1 MKPSQDTSR
10 IEAAVEDAQQIFWK
24 SIAESF
30 PEIKTGDFD
39 KGMEMDD
46 ALIRFVRHWLEWNQ
60 GA

>member
-1 MKPSQDTSR
+1 MKPSQNSTR
-10 IEAAVEDAQQIFWK
+10 IETAVEDAQLVFWK

-39 KGMEMDD
+39 MGMEMDSD
-46 ALIRFVRHWLEWNQ
+46 LAGYVRHWLELNQ